1 MQPNSIASATRA
13 ALVAAALVCLGL
25 CAAISAALS
34 PAQTK
39 DAVKVKAKAE
49 TYYYLVFS
57 NPVAGKEDEYNKWY
71 DTQHAQDVVAVPGF
85 VTAQRFVAS
94 ETPLRTTTP
103 PAKYLVIYKIV
114 TDDLAAVTAEVSR
127 RLETGMTVLSPTFDR
142 ASSSGTIY
150 KTISPIIDH
159 KGDAPSAPK
168 GKVETYYQLV
178 LSNPVAGK
186 EDEYNRWYEQQH
198 GPDVASVPG
207 FVNWQRLKFASGG
220 TRQGR
225 AEYQYLVVYK
235 IVTDNLPSVIDTFR
249 QRSRKMATSP
259 AFGENVGYTYK
270 TWGPLIEGDQVRAD
284 RVRTGNR

>member
-114 TDDLAAVTAEVSR
+114 TD
-127 RLETGMTVLSPTFDR
+127 
-142 ASSSGTIY
+142 
-150 KTISPIIDH
+150 
-159 KGDAPSAPK
+159 
-168 GKVETYYQLV
+168 
-178 LSNPVAGK
+178 
-186 EDEYNRWYEQQH
+186 
-198 GPDVASVPG
+198 
-207 FVNWQRLKFASGG
+207 
-220 TRQGR
+220 
-225 AEYQYLVVYK
+225 
-235 IVTDNLPSVIDTFR
+235 NLPSVFDTFR
-249 QRSRKMATSP
+249 QRSPKMATSP

>member
-1 MQPNSIASATRA
+1 MSMQPNSMASATRA

-25 CAAISAALS
+25 CAAISAAPS

-39 DAVKVKAKAE
+39 DTVKVKAKAE

-57 NPVAGKEDEYNKWY
+57 NPVAGKEDEYNRWY
-71 DTQHAQDVVAVPGF
+71 D
-85 VTAQRFVAS
+85 
-94 ETPLRTTTP
+94 
-103 PAKYLVIYKIV
+103 K
-114 TDDLAAVTAEVSR
+114 
-127 RLETGMTVLSPTFDR
+127 
-142 ASSSGTIY
+142 
-150 KTISPIIDH
+150 
-159 KGDAPSAPK
+159 
-168 GKVETYYQLV
+168 
-178 LSNPVAGK
+178 
-186 EDEYNRWYEQQH
+186 QH